1 MSRARVSLA
10 GTLREWKHLRSCLWL
25 AAVRAGL
32 ATAELCS
39 RGHCAAG
46 RAAGCGREP
55 GCGAGENRDE
65 GMERTGIRVG
75 ENRDVGRE
83 RTRMRESFGMR
94 GWESSGMRESSRMRD
109 WRSRGMRESS
119 KMRGWKAPGC
129 GAADAAMLGSLRLP
143 LIPAS
148 PGPSP
153 APHPSGN

>member
-10 GTLREWKHLRSCLWL
+10 GTLRVWKHLRSCLWL

-65 GMERTGIRVG
+65 GMERTG
-75 ENRDVGRE
+75 
-83 RTRMRESFGMR
+83 MRESFGMR

-129 GAADAAMLGSLRLP
+129 GAADAAVLGSLPLP
-143 LIPAS
+143 FIPAS